1 MILWNPEIEGKFL
14 TLLTVVPTIGIDLG
28 KKFKVIV
35 EIVVTKST
43 MNTLNAKEWEIL
55 WKLYESLITK
65 LKISHLEH
73 DI

>member
-1 MILWNPEIEGKFL
+1 MLILWNPEIEGKFL

-43 MNTLNAKEWEIL
+43 MNTLNAKE
-55 WKLYESLITK
+55 
-65 LKISHLEH
+65 
-73 DI
+73 